1 MTIEGIAKL
10 LRAQIRARFA
20 GFGFFANRLR
30 PKGYVNLRKTEPAFR
45 SSNLRREASFAT
57 PSTLIVGGGITGLS
71 AAWFLLK
78 QNPKAKITLLE
89 KENRLGG
96 WIRTSN
102 EGGFLFEKGPR
113 TFPYSRNPHLLELVR
128 DLKLEI
134 ISSEPAAAKR
144 FILHKGHLRT
154 PGSFMP
160 MLIPYLIRELF
171 IRPSKA
177 DDESIYDF
185 AARRFS
191 PKIAE
196 TFFDPL
202 TLGIYSGD
210 IRKLSIRACFP
221 ALYKWEREKGSVVRG
236 LFSGPKSKA
245 KGLFTVKNGMETLIQ
260 ELQKQLPIDI
270 VLNCPVEK
278 ISEHEVT
285 ANGKT
290 WQADRVISALPPQYA
305 NRSIWVVNLA
315 YDGDVLSKKGY
326 GYLVP
331 TQENESLLGVIFDS
345 AIFPQQNRASET
357 RLTAMLRPEEKEPF
371 QAALN
376 ALERHLGIKA
386 KPVHTSTFLAKNAIP
401 QFEVGCTYT
410 DGVSVDACIQKA
422 SKLILPS

>member
-1 MTIEGIAKL
+1 
-10 LRAQIRARFA
+10 
-20 GFGFFANRLR
+20 
-30 PKGYVNLRKTEPAFR
+30 
-45 SSNLRREASFAT
+45 
-57 PSTLIVGGGITGLS
+57 
-71 AAWFLLK
+71 LLK
-78 QNPKAKITLLE
+78 TNPKAKITLLE

-96 WIRTSN
+96 WIRTSH

-113 TFPYSRNPHLLELVR
+113 TFPFSRNSHLLELIR
-128 DLKLEI
+128 DLQLEI
-134 ISSEPAAAKR
+134 IPSAPSASKR
-144 FILHKGHLRT
+144 FILHKGRLRT
-154 PGSFMP
+154 PGSFLP
-160 MLIPYLIRELF
+160 MLVPYLIREFF

-177 DDESIYDF
+177 EDESIYDF

-196 TFFDPL
+196 MFFDPL

-236 LFSGPKSKA
+236 LFSGPKNKVRGS
-245 KGLFTVKNGMETLIQ
+245 FTVKNGMETLIQ
-260 ELQKQLPIDI
+260 ELQKRLPIDI

-278 ISEHEVT
+278 ITAHEVL
-285 ANGKT
+285 ADGKV

-315 YDGDVLSKKGY
+315 YNSDVLPKKGY

-331 TQENESLLGVIFDS
+331 TQENESILGVIFDS
-345 AIFPQQNRASET
+345 AVFPQQNQPSET
-357 RLTAMLRPEEKEPF
+357 RLTAMVRPEEKEPL

-376 ALERHLGIKA
+376 ALSRHLGITA
-386 KPVHTSTFLAKNAIP
+386 QPDHSSTFLAKNAIP

-410 DGVSVDACIQKA
+410 EGVSVDACIQKA
-422 SKLILPS
+422 IRLIAEPS

>member
-1 MTIEGIAKL
+1 MNTI
-10 LRAQIRARFA
+10 
-20 GFGFFANRLR
+20 
-30 PKGYVNLRKTEPAFR
+30 
-45 SSNLRREASFAT
+45 
-57 PSTLIVGGGITGLS
+57 IVGGGITGLS

-78 QNPKAKITLLE
+78 KNPKAKITLLE

-96 WIRTSN
+96 WIRTCN

-113 TFPYSRNPHLLELVR
+113 TFPFSRNPHLLELIQ
-128 DLKLEI
+128 DLKLEL

-154 PGSFMP
+154 PGSFLP
-160 MLIPYLIRELF
+160 TLIPYLIRELF
-171 IRPSKA
+171 IRPSTS

-236 LFSGPKSKA
+236 LFSSPKNKSKA
-245 KGLFTVKNGMETLIQ
+245 KGLFTVKSGMETLIH
-260 ELQKQLPIDI
+260 ELEKKLPIDI
-270 VLNCPVEK
+270 VLNCSVEK
-278 ISEHEVT
+278 FSEHEVI
-285 ANGKT
+285 AGGKT
-290 WQADRVISALPPQYA
+290 YHADRVISALPPQYS

-315 YDGDVLSKKGY
+315 YAGDVLVKKGY

-331 TQENESLLGVIFDS
+331 TQEKESLLGVIFDS
-345 AIFPQQNRASET
+345 AIFPQQNRTSET
-357 RLTAMLRPEEKEPF
+357 RLTAMVRPEEKEPLK
-371 QAALN
+371 AALN
-376 ALERHLGIKA
+376 ALERHLGINA
-386 KPVHTSTFLAKNAIP
+386 QPVHTSTFLAKNAIP

-422 SKLILPS
+422 AKLISPR